1 MAFLKFYCCPKKSG
15 ITRDIYVHIFEAH
28 LTYLYI
34 LIFKNRLSVK
44 YRLFIVNCQNTN
56 HWVKWEQ
63 SCLRKKAGIEKW
75 ILNSK
80 KGPAFSVKEL
90 KIFSNSKA
98 ARSAAELTVMCTKP
112 NVKMGKRMK

>member
-1 MAFLKFYCCPKKSG
+1 MSIFLKH
-15 ITRDIYVHIFEAH
+15 T

-34 LIFKNRLSVK
+34 SIFKNRLSVK

-112 NVKMGKRMK
+112 NVKMGKKMK